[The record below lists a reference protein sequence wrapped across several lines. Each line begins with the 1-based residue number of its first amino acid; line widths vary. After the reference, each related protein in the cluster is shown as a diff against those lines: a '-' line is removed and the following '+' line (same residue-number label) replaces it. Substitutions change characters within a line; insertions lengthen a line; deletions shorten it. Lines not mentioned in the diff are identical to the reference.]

1 MNKRQII
8 ASLNNIA
15 NELDYTGLH
24 VEANSIT
31 KVMTRL
37 ADDMDS
43 NMDSRDSLLTPQ
55 QKADV
60 SRSQHLENVFK
71 KFEDEYKEKFGHH
84 SGFSESFVILMAKN
98 YYNNTAA
105 DKRQIKELYEW
116 KTRNHEP
123 GIDMER
129 DMDVEVLNMLNFVDD
144 FQQKHGIPD
153 EIMKDYVN
161 ALRAK

>member
-8 ASLNNIA
+8 ASLNKIA

-24 VEANSIT
+24 VEANTIT

-37 ADDMDS
+37 ADDMDMDS
-43 NMDSRDSLLTPQ
+43 DMDSRDSLLTPQ

-71 KFEDEYKEKFGHH
+71 TFEKYFKKKFGHL
-84 SGFSESFVILMAKN
+84 SGFSGSFVILMAKN

-105 DKRQIKELYEW
+105 DQRQIKELYEW

-144 FQQKHGIPD
+144 FQQEHGIPD

-161 ALRAK
+161 ALR